1 MSPEMQIYR
10 WLADGVL
17 VLHALYVLFVVGGL
31 LLILAGWWR
40 SWRWTRDFWFR
51 MLHLAAIGF
60 VMLEAWFG
68 VPCPLTVLESR
79 LRVFAGAEGYATSFI
94 GHWLNRLIFYEA
106 PAWTFTALYT
116 VFVALV
122 IAVLLFYPP
131 RRYPRTGN

>member
-1 MSPEMQIYR
+1 MSPEVQIYR

-40 SWRWTRDFWFR
+40 SWRWTRAFWFR

-79 LRVFAGAEGYATSFI
+79 LRVFAGAEDYATSFI
-94 GHWLNRLIFYEA
+94 GYWLNRLIFYDA
-106 PAWTFTALYT
+106 PAWAFTALYT

-122 IAVLLFYPP
+122 IVVLLFYPP
-131 RRYPRTGN
+131 RRYPRTSN

>member
-1 MSPEMQIYR
+1 MSPETQIYR

-40 SWRWTRDFWFR
+40 SWRWTRAFWFR

-68 VPCPLTVLESR
+68 VPCPLTGLESR
-79 LRVFAGAEGYATSFI
+79 LRVLAGAEGYATSFI
-94 GHWLNRLIFYEA
+94 GHWLSRLIFYEA